1 MMITR
6 ESLGELKS
14 DEVLTNAGGWPCAE
28 ELRRV
33 SHVGCWPVADEAVG
47 RREVRL
53 AGKSRPI
60 VLRVSSSRFDPERK
74 LPPSDWLIILGLAGV
89 QGWIISST
97 SHWLIGADVAGAVG
111 IVSASATLTYAEKS
125 GECVPRG

>member
-1 MMITR
+1 MAWPGSSANGDPRGRSEERPDRPACPLECRRTSAKRTR
-6 ESLGELKS
+6 FAHLSF
-14 DEVLTNAGGWPCAE
+14 DA
-28 ELRRV
+28 
-33 SHVGCWPVADEAVG
+33 H
-47 RREVRL
+47 
-53 AGKSRPI
+53 
-60 VLRVSSSRFDPERK
+60 DPERK
-74 LPPSDWLIILGLAGV
+74 LPSSDWLIIISLSGV